1 MTSPD
6 CPTFMSTSLIQC
18 TSSLMPNV
26 SFLAKVQ
33 GALWLQEVLDIPEKR
48 MRMCVPVLSLSQALG
63 TQERTLSYVA
73 CLCKQREHSAF
84 CG

>member
-48 MRMCVPVLSLSQALG
+48 MRMCVPVLSLSQAPRH
-63 TQERTLSYVA
+63 TRRTLSYVA